1 MALKSIVLLCF
12 AAAASTMVY
21 AESDSA
27 FETRHSTS
35 VRVEKVNF
43 TRQGEV
49 AALYQRITYA
59 ADQVCGPRTMTG
71 FYYTSPGYIRC
82 YNAAVD
88 EAVARVNRPELAAY
102 HQEQLV
108 NNSRLASK

>member
-1 MALKSIVLLCF
+1 MAFKSIMLLCL
-12 AAAASTMVY
+12 AAAASTTVY
-21 AESDSA
+21 AEPDSA
-27 FETRHSTS
+27 FEMRHSTT

-43 TRQGEV
+43 DRRDEV

-82 YNAAVD
+82 YNKAAD
-88 EAVARVNRPELAAY
+88 EAVARVNRPELTAY
-102 HQEQLV
+102 YQEQLA
-108 NNSRLASK
+108 NNPRLASQ

>member
-1 MALKSIVLLCF
+1 MAFKSTMLLCF
-12 AAAASTMVY
+12 AAAASTTVY
-21 AESDSA
+21 AEPDSA
-27 FETRHSTS
+27 FEMRHSTS

-43 TRQGEV
+43 DRRDEV
-49 AALYQRITYA
+49 AALYQRIIYA

-82 YNAAVD
+82 YNKAAD
-88 EAVARVNRPELAAY
+88 EAVARVNRPELTAY
-102 HQEQLV
+102 YQEQLA